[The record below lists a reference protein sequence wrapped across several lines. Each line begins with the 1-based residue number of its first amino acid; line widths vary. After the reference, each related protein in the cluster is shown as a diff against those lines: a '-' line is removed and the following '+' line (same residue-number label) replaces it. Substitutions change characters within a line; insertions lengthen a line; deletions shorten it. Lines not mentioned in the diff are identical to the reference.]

1 LDAIVAPVGGGGL
14 LSGTAITARHLRP
27 AIKIYGAEPLLADDA
42 CRSLHTG
49 VMQPALKPQTIADGL
64 LTSLCERTFT
74 VIREKVDDILTVS
87 EESIIR
93 AMLLVWER
101 MKIVIEPSSATALAA
116 VLDNKILF
124 AGKNVGIIISGG
136 NVDMKKLPFSQLA

>member
-1 LDAIVAPVGGGGL
+1 
-14 LSGTAITARHLRP
+14 
-27 AIKIYGAEPLLADDA
+27 
-42 CRSLHTG
+42 HTG
-49 VMQPALKPQTIADGL
+49 VMQPALTPQTIADGL

-116 VLDNKILF
+116 VLDNKTLF